1 MFWASTCACM
11 NEPSQTEY
19 RSSIHST
26 IHTRTRTHGPHSP
39 CAADALYLSHLTG
52 KFLCESHSM
61 HANTR
66 IRIHCIRH
74 FCRLSLCANHISSHF
89 LNASRSFF
97 YPQSSHMI
105 SHSPYIASLN
115 CLFADY
121 MRHGMA
127 WHCIHTIQACSSS
140 IALSRSRSMF
150 LLGIMSVCVCAAAAS
165 VAAGG
170 ALSFTEYIQTGS
182 LTEAVW

>member
-1 MFWASTCACM
+1 MCALCVPLKCFWASTCACM

-19 RSSIHST
+19 HSSIHST

-74 FCRLSLCANHISSHF
+74 FCRLSLCANHISFLF
-89 LNASRSFF
+89 LNASCSFF
-97 YPQSSHMI
+97 YPQSSHII

-127 WHCIHTIQACSSS
+127 WHG
-140 IALSRSRSMF
+140 IAYTLLKHAPAALLSLARGQCF
-150 LLGIMSVCVCAAAAS
+150 
-165 VAAGG
+165 
-170 ALSFTEYIQTGS
+170 Y
-182 LTEAVW
+182 

>member
-19 RSSIHST
+19 HSSIHST

-74 FCRLSLCANHISSHF
+74 FCRLSLCANHISFLF
-89 LNASRSFF
+89 LNASRSFLF
-97 YPQSSHMI
+97 YPQSSHII

-127 WHCIHTIQACSSS
+127 LHTHYSSMLQQHCS
-140 IALSRSRSMF
+140 LSLAVNVFIRNYV
-150 LLGIMSVCVCAAAAS
+150 SVCVCAAAAS
-165 VAAGG
+165 VAAGI